1 MKCGDNKYQ
10 GIFFVA
16 LAAICWGLIG
26 LFVRALN
33 EVGYS
38 SIQIVA
44 LRACGASL
52 LLGLYFSIFDRKAFR
67 IKRKDIWIFLGT
79 GLGSMVFFNF
89 CYFGSIRRT
98 SLAVAA
104 ALLYTA
110 PAFVGILSRVFL
122 GERLTKNGLVGIIL
136 AIFGCMMT
144 SGIFTH
150 LKVIDVP
157 GLLLGLG
164 SGLGYAL
171 YSIFGKFAIARGYK
185 SQTSTFYTFLIAM
198 ICTSFSLISR
208 RENTAIHRLGVMSGK
223 LLVSLGGLIVIST
236 VMAYI
241 LYTKGLENID
251 AGMASVVA
259 SIEPVV
265 ATIISVALFGESISW
280 NTAVGLICILSST
293 VVVAIPH
300 KG

>member
-1 MKCGDNKYQ
+1 M
-10 GIFFVA
+10 A
-16 LAAICWGLIG
+16 AAAICWGLIG

-52 LLGLYFSIFDRKAFR
+52 LLVLYFTIFDRKAFR

-150 LKVIDVP
+150 LKGIDVP

-185 SQTSTFYTFLIAM
+185 SKTSTFYTFFIAM
-198 ICTSFSLISR
+198 LCTSFSLISKEDYAADCVR
-208 RENTAIHRLGVMSGK
+208 GAMSETF
-223 LLVSLGGLIVIST
+223 LLSLIGLIVIST
-236 VMAYI
+236 IMAYI
-241 LYTKGLENID
+241 LYTKGLEKIN

-265 ATIISVALFGESISW
+265 ATVVSVALFGENLSW
-280 NTAVGLICILSST
+280 NTAVGLICILAST
-293 VVVAIPH
+293 VVVAKAP
-300 KG
+300 